1 MKHRI
6 LSWNVRG
13 LNEGNKHMQVR
24 HLLSQWK
31 VDIVFLQET
40 KLELITTGL
49 VQSPW
54 RCPYVEWC
62 HVAYVGASGGILL
75 LWDRRVVTKVD
86 VCLGNFVVAS
96 SFRNVDD
103 GLEWAFVG
111 VYGPNG
117 DIH

>member
-1 MKHRI
+1 M
-6 LSWNVRG
+6 
-13 LNEGNKHMQVR
+13 
-24 HLLSQWK
+24 
-31 VDIVFLQET
+31 
-40 KLELITTGL
+40 
-49 VQSPW
+49 
-54 RCPYVEWC
+54 
-62 HVAYVGASGGILL
+62 
-75 LWDRRVVTKVD
+75 WDRRVVTKVD